1 MTSTTGRSADLPRPA
16 CGFTLFELVL
26 VMLLLTVV
34 MALAAPSLRGFIIGR
49 KGTDAAAQFIAVGR
63 YAREQAIS
71 SGVTYALSVDVTQG
85 TYWLTAQRGSSF
97 HELGNEFGR
106 QFHFPEGTVAQWEP
120 GASVDD
126 GRMYFFPD
134 GRTEAAVLQLTGA
147 GGQVFEI
154 GCRSE
159 TEPLTILNRG
169 TQ

>member
-49 KGTDAAAQFIAVGR
+49 KGTDAAAQIIAVAR

-71 SGVTYALSVDVTQG
+71 TGATYRLNVDVSLG
-85 TYWLTAQRGSSF
+85 TYWLTAQHGSSF

-106 QFHFPEGTVAQWEP
+106 QFQLPEGTTVRWVPEAA
-120 GASVDD
+120 GVDESI
-126 GRMYFFPD
+126 RFFSD
-134 GRTEAAVLQLTGA
+134 GRTEAAALQLIDQA
-147 GGQVFEI
+147 GQVFEI

-159 TEPLTILNRG
+159 TEPLTIIHRG